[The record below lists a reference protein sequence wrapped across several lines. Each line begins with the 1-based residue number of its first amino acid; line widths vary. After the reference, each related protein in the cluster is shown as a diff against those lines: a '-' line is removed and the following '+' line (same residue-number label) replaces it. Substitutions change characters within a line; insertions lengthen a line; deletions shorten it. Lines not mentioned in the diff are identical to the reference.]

1 MVTVNDVLALAL
13 LAGLGGL
20 IGWAVYRSVRSIAD
34 VRVREVTHDGDRMRV
49 AAAWTNRS
57 GGTLALESAEVT
69 KVAGGEI
76 EPARLAV
83 EIDDDLR
90 VPVEDGGELVGQ
102 IRIRRIGGGNLPPEA
117 AYRVVLVFRS
127 PQGAEVAETWI
138 GR

>member
-1 MVTVNDVLALAL
+1 MVTVNDVLALVL

-20 IGWAVYRSVRSIAD
+20 IGWVVYRSVRSVAD
-34 VRVREVTHDGDRMRV
+34 VRVRGIARDEDGFT
-49 AAAWTNRS
+49 ATLAWTNRS

-69 KVAGGEI
+69 KVTGGDV

-83 EIDDDLR
+83 DVDDDLR